1 MSQPQ
6 AHQDVPT
13 HLTHLPEGPFALIRR
28 GAEAEVDLLTGDA
41 FERYPAL
48 ADLPTE
54 DADTLLALVPYRQL
68 IERGEEC
75 HDDHAPLLALRV
87 SKRSRLPIAAL
98 PPAVAPVLRDG
109 AFDVDDEAYGV
120 SVKRVLDE
128 EIGAGE
134 GSNFVLRRTFVG
146 HCVEKADGEADGARQ
161 TAYGAFRALLERERN
176 AYWTFLIDTG
186 EGLLV
191 GATPERHVS
200 LADGVAVM
208 NPISG
213 TLREP
218 PATAARERVME
229 FLGDAKERDELAM
242 VVDEELKMLAEV
254 GDLGGRVRGPFLK
267 EMTNLAHTE
276 YYIEARTTMDP
287 RLILRTTMFAPTA
300 TGSPIRNAFRVI
312 KRHERGGR
320 GYYAGVAALIERDA
334 AGAPTMDAPLLL
346 RVAYVDYDGTV
357 RVPVGAT
364 LVRGSDPY
372 EEVRETYAKAAGVLR
387 AFGVQ
392 VEARNSGIT
401 GITEVAGGAGA
412 AMGIAGISDGAAGD
426 GLFGL
431 DEHDAAADY
440 RAASPASPAATRGS
454 ATSPVPRTRPW
465 SDDPE
470 IADLLA
476 ARNEGLSPFWLT
488 EHEPADLVDPALAG
502 RSVLIVDNEDAF
514 TSMLAVELRALG
526 MDTIRIGHDEL
537 PDPGAFDLVLLGP
550 GPGDPRDV
558 ATPRI
563 RAVRELAK
571 RLIDLRKPTLGLC
584 LGHQALA
591 AALGLELVRLPAP
604 MQGTQVELDLFGRT
618 ERVAFYNSYA
628 ARLPEYLVLETVPIP
643 GTGLAAALRG
653 PSFTGLQFHPESVLT
668 MDGLGILG
676 REIRR
681 LLER

>member
-1 MSQPQ
+1 MP
-6 AHQDVPT
+6 HQDFPAR
-13 HLTHLPEGPFALIRR
+13 LPDGPFALIRR
-28 GAEAEVDLLTGDA
+28 GAEAEVELLTGDA
-41 FERYPAL
+41 FEQFPAL

-54 DADTLLALVPYRQL
+54 DSEALLALVPYRQL
-68 IERGEEC
+68 VERGDEC
-75 HDDHAPLLALRV
+75 HDDHAPLLALRI
-87 SKRSRLPIAAL
+87 KERSRFAITQL
-98 PPAVAPVLRDG
+98 PPATPPVLRDG
-109 AFDVDDEAYGV
+109 AFDVDDDTYGA

-146 HCVEKADGEADGARQ
+146 HCDSARE
-161 TAYGAFRALLERERN
+161 TAYGAFHALLGSERN

-186 EGLLV
+186 EGLMV

-200 LADGVAVM
+200 LYGGVAVM

-213 TLREP
+213 TLREA
-218 PATAARERVME
+218 PATASRERVVA
-229 FLGDAKERDELAM
+229 FLEDAKERDELAM

-254 GDLGGRVRGPFLK
+254 GDLGGRVRGPLLK

-300 TGSPIRNAFRVI
+300 TGSPLRNAFRVI
-312 KRHERGGR
+312 KRHEHGGR
-320 GYYAGVAALIERDA
+320 GYYAGVAALIGHDDT
-334 AGAPTMDAPLLL
+334 GAPTMDAPLLL
-346 RVAYVDYDGTV
+346 RVAYVENDGTV

-387 AFGVQ
+387 AFGVSFG
-392 VEARNSGIT
+392 ARG
-401 GITEVAGGAGA
+401 GPAVGAEVPVRGELKE
-412 AMGIAGISDGAAGD
+412 SDAKVPGD
-426 GLFGL
+426 V
-431 DEHDAAADY
+431 A
-440 RAASPASPAATRGS
+440 PA
-454 ATSPVPRTRPW
+454 PRTTPW
-465 SDDPE
+465 AEDPE
-470 IADLLA
+470 IAALLA
-476 ARNEGLSPFWLT
+476 ARNEVLSPFWLN
-488 EHEPADLVDPALAG
+488 EHEPAGLVDPALAG

-526 MDTIRIGHDEL
+526 LETTRAAHDDV
-537 PDPGAFDLVLLGP
+537 PDHAGFDLVLLGP

-558 ATPRI
+558 ASPRI
-563 RAVRELAK
+563 GGVRRLAK
-571 RLIDLRKPTLGLC
+571 TLIDQRKPTLGLC

-591 AALGLELVRLPAP
+591 AELGLELVRLPTP
-604 MQGTQVELDLFGRT
+604 MQGTQAELDLFGST

-628 ARLPEYLVLETVPIP
+628 ARLPEFLVLETVAIP
-643 GTGLAAALRG
+643 GTELTAALRG

-668 MDGLGILG
+668 MDGLGILA

-681 LLER
+681 LLDR

>member
-1 MSQPQ
+1 MTQVPKNQAPNNEVPKNQVPKNQPG
-6 AHQDVPT
+6 QDP
-13 HLTHLPEGPFALIRR
+13 LPGLPSAPFALIRR
-28 GAEAEVDLLTGDA
+28 GAEPDVELLTGAA
-41 FERYPAL
+41 FEQFPAL

-54 DADTLLALVPYRQL
+54 DGDLLVLVPYRQL
-68 IERGEEC
+68 TERGDEC

-87 SKRSRLPIAAL
+87 TGRSRTPVAAL
-98 PPAVAPVLRDG
+98 PAAAAPVLRDG
-109 AFDVDDEAYGV
+109 AFDIDDDAYGA

-146 HCVEKADGEADGARQ
+146 HCDAARE
-161 TAYGAFRALLERERN
+161 TAYGAFRALLASERN

-200 LADGVAVM
+200 LTDGVAVM

-213 TLREP
+213 TLRES
-218 PATAARERVME
+218 PATAPRERVLA
-229 FLGDAKERDELAM
+229 FLADAKERDELAM

-312 KRHERGGR
+312 KRHERAGR
-320 GYYAGVAALIERDA
+320 GYYAGVAALLGRDA

-364 LVRGSDPY
+364 LVRGSDPF

-387 AFGVQ
+387 AFGVRFGP
-392 VEARNSGIT
+392 RNGGIEGLGT
-401 GITEVAGGAGA
+401 PALPPLGAVDGA
-412 AMGIAGISDGAAGD
+412 DGAA
-426 GLFGL
+426 
-431 DEHDAAADY
+431 DY
-440 RAASPASPAATRGS
+440 HAASPAAAAKQAS
-454 ATSPVPRTRPW
+454 AASSAGRTAAW
-465 SDDPE
+465 SQDPE
-470 IADLLA
+470 VAAVLA
-476 ARNEGLSPFWLT
+476 ARNEGLSPFWLN
-488 EHEPADLVDPALAG
+488 EHDPAELVDPALAG
-502 RSVLIVDNEDAF
+502 RSVVIIDNEDAF
-514 TSMLAVELRALG
+514 TSMVAVQLRALG
-526 MDTIRIGHDEL
+526 LAVTRAAHDDL
-537 PDPGAFDLVLLGP
+537 PGLHDFAVPAGFDLVVLGP
-550 GPGDPRDV
+550 GPGDPRNL
-558 ATPRI
+558 ASPRI
-563 RAVRELAK
+563 RRVRELAK
-571 RLIDLRKPTLGLC
+571 QLIDLRRPTLGLC

-591 AALGLELVRLPAP
+591 AELGLELVRLPTP
-604 MQGTQVELDLFGRT
+604 MQGTQVELDLFGRK

-628 ARLPEYLVLETVPIP
+628 ARLPEFLVLECVPIP
-643 GTGLAAALRG
+643 DTGLAAALRG

-676 REIRR
+676 GEIRR
-681 LLER
+681 LLHR

>member
-1 MSQPQ
+1 MSHAEVRTQVVRTEQEFP
-6 AHQDVPT
+6 AR
-13 HLTHLPEGPFALIRR
+13 LPDSPFALIRR
-28 GAEAEVDLLTGDA
+28 GAEAEVELLTGTV
-41 FERYPAL
+41 FEQFPAL

-54 DADTLLALVPYRQL
+54 DAEALLALVPYRQL
-68 IERGEEC
+68 MERGDEC
-75 HDDHAPLLALRV
+75 HDDHTPLLAMRV
-87 SKRSRLPIAAL
+87 TGRFRCGIAEL
-98 PPAVAPVLRDG
+98 PPATPPVLRDG
-109 AFDVDDEAYGV
+109 AFDVDDEAYGA

-134 GSNFVLRRTFVG
+134 GANFVLRRTFVG
-146 HCVEKADGEADGARQ
+146 HCDSARE
-161 TAYGAFRALLERERN
+161 TAYGAFRALLERERS

-186 EGLLV
+186 EGLMV

-200 LADGVAVM
+200 LSGGVAVM

-218 PATAARERVME
+218 PATASRERVVA
-229 FLGDAKERDELAM
+229 FLEDAKERDELAM

-300 TGSPIRNAFRVI
+300 TGSPLRNAFRVI

-334 AGAPTMDAPLLL
+334 AGAPAMDAPLLL
-346 RVAYVDYDGTV
+346 RVAYVGNDGTV

-387 AFGVQ
+387 AFGVDFGAQ
-392 VEARNSGIT
+392 AGLAARST
-401 GITEVAGGAGA
+401 VAGSGV
-412 AMGIAGISDGAAGD
+412 
-426 GLFGL
+426 
-431 DEHDAAADY
+431 
-440 RAASPASPAATRGS
+440 
-454 ATSPVPRTRPW
+454 VPRTEPW
-465 SDDPE
+465 SEDPE
-470 IADLLA
+470 IAGLLES
-476 ARNEGLSPFWLT
+476 RNEGLSPFWLD
-488 EHEPADLVDPALAG
+488 EHDPADLSEPALAG
-502 RSVLIVDNEDAF
+502 RRVLIVDNEDAF

-526 MDTIRIGHDEL
+526 LETTRVAHDEV
-537 PDPGAFDLVLLGP
+537 PDHSAYDLVLLGP
-550 GPGDPRDV
+550 GPGDPRDL
-558 ATPRI
+558 TSPRI
-563 RAVRELAK
+563 TGVRDLAK
-571 RLIDLRKPTLGLC
+571 VLIDLRTPTLGLC
-584 LGHQALA
+584 LGHEALA
-591 AALGLELVRLPAP
+591 AALGLELVRLPTP
-604 MQGTQVELDLFGRT
+604 MQGTQVELDLFGNT

-628 ARLPEYLVLETVPIP
+628 ARLPEFLVLETVAIP
-643 GTGLAAALRG
+643 GTTLTAALRG

-668 MDGLGILG
+668 MDGLGILA

-681 LLER
+681 LLDR

>member
-1 MSQPQ
+1 M
-6 AHQDVPT
+6 AHQG
-13 HLTHLPEGPFALIRR
+13 LPQDLLPGFRLPDGPFVLIRR
-28 GAEAEVDLLTGDA
+28 GAEPDVELLTGGA
-41 FERYPAL
+41 FEQFPAL

-54 DADTLLALVPYRQL
+54 DSDALLALVPYRQL
-68 IERGEEC
+68 MERGDEC
-75 HDDHAPLLALRV
+75 HDDHTPLLALRIRE
-87 SKRSRLPIAAL
+87 RSRCLITEL
-98 PPAVAPVLRDG
+98 PPATPPVLRDG
-109 AFDVDDEAYGV
+109 AFDVDDEAYGA

-146 HCVEKADGEADGARQ
+146 HCDSARE
-161 TAYGAFRALLERERN
+161 TAYGAFHALLERERN

-186 EGLLV
+186 EGLMV

-200 LADGVAVM
+200 LSRGVAVM

-218 PATAARERVME
+218 PATASRERMVA
-229 FLGDAKERDELAM
+229 FLGNAKERDELAM

-320 GYYAGVAALIERDA
+320 GYYAGVAALISRDET
-334 AGAPTMDAPLLL
+334 GAPEMDAPLLL
-346 RVAYVDYDGTV
+346 RVAYVANDGTV

-387 AFGVQ
+387 AFGVAFGPTSPARTSQ
-392 VEARNSGIT
+392 GTAAEART
-401 GITEVAGGAGA
+401 A
-412 AMGIAGISDGAAGD
+412 
-426 GLFGL
+426 
-431 DEHDAAADY
+431 
-440 RAASPASPAATRGS
+440 
-454 ATSPVPRTRPW
+454 PW
-465 SDDPE
+465 SEDPE
-470 IADLLA
+470 IAALLA
-476 ARNEGLSPFWLT
+476 ARNETLSPFWLN
-488 EHEPADLVDPALAG
+488 EHEPENLVDPVLAG
-502 RSVLIVDNEDAF
+502 RRVLIVDNEDAF
-514 TSMLAVELRALG
+514 TSMLAVELRSLG
-526 MDTIRIGHDEL
+526 LETTRVAHDEV
-537 PDPGAFDLVLLGP
+537 PDHSAYDLVLLGP
-550 GPGDPRDV
+550 GPGDPRDL
-558 ATPRI
+558 TSPRI
-563 RAVRELAK
+563 NGVRKLAK
-571 RLIDLRKPTLGLC
+571 LLIDHRTPTLGLC

-591 AALGLELVRLPAP
+591 AELGLELVRLPTP
-604 MQGTQVELDLFGRT
+604 MQGMQAELDLFGSR

-628 ARLPEYLVLETVPIP
+628 ARLPEFLVLETVAIP
-643 GTGLAAALRG
+643 DSSLTAALRG

-668 MDGLGILG
+668 MDGRGILG

-681 LLER
+681 LLSR

>member
-1 MSQPQ
+1 M
-6 AHQDVPT
+6 AHQG
-13 HLTHLPEGPFALIRR
+13 LPQDLLPGFRLPDGPFVLIRR
-28 GAEAEVDLLTGDA
+28 GAEPDVELLTGGA
-41 FERYPAL
+41 FEQFPAL

-54 DADTLLALVPYRQL
+54 DSDALLALVPYRQL
-68 IERGEEC
+68 MERGDEC
-75 HDDHAPLLALRV
+75 HDDHTPLLALRIRE
-87 SKRSRLPIAAL
+87 RSRCLITEL
-98 PPAVAPVLRDG
+98 PPATPPVLRDG
-109 AFDVDDEAYGV
+109 AFDVDDEAYGA

-146 HCVEKADGEADGARQ
+146 HCDSARE
-161 TAYGAFRALLERERN
+161 TAYGAFHALLERERN

-186 EGLLV
+186 EGLMV

-200 LADGVAVM
+200 LSRGVAVM

-218 PATAARERVME
+218 PATASRERVVA

-320 GYYAGVAALIERDA
+320 GYYAGVAALISRDET
-334 AGAPTMDAPLLL
+334 GAPEMDAPLLL
-346 RVAYVDYDGTV
+346 RVAYVANDGTV

-387 AFGVQ
+387 AFGVAFGPTSPARTSQ
-392 VEARNSGIT
+392 GTAAEART
-401 GITEVAGGAGA
+401 A
-412 AMGIAGISDGAAGD
+412 
-426 GLFGL
+426 
-431 DEHDAAADY
+431 
-440 RAASPASPAATRGS
+440 
-454 ATSPVPRTRPW
+454 PW
-465 SDDPE
+465 SEDPE
-470 IADLLA
+470 IAALLA
-476 ARNEGLSPFWLT
+476 ARNETLSPFWLN
-488 EHEPADLVDPALAG
+488 EHEPENLVDPVLAG
-502 RSVLIVDNEDAF
+502 RRVLIVDNEDAF
-514 TSMLAVELRALG
+514 TSMLAVELRSLG
-526 MDTIRIGHDEL
+526 LETTRVAHDEV
-537 PDPGAFDLVLLGP
+537 PDHSAYDLVLLGP
-550 GPGDPRDV
+550 GPGDPRDL
-558 ATPRI
+558 TSPRI
-563 RAVRELAK
+563 NGVRKLAK
-571 RLIDLRKPTLGLC
+571 LLIDHRTPTLGLC

-591 AALGLELVRLPAP
+591 AELGLELVRLPTP
-604 MQGTQVELDLFGRT
+604 MQGMQAELDLFGSR

-628 ARLPEYLVLETVPIP
+628 ARLPEFLVLETVAIP
-643 GTGLAAALRG
+643 DSSLTAALRG

-668 MDGLGILG
+668 MDGRGILG

-681 LLER
+681 LLSR

>member
-1 MSQPQ
+1 M
-6 AHQDVPT
+6 AHQDFPNR
-13 HLTHLPEGPFALIRR
+13 LPDGPFALIRR
-28 GAEAEVDLLTGDA
+28 GAEAEVELLTGLA
-41 FERYPAL
+41 FEQFPAL

-54 DADTLLALVPYRQL
+54 DSDSLLALVPYRQL
-68 IERGEEC
+68 TERGDEC
-75 HDDHAPLLALRV
+75 HDDHAPLLAMRITGRHRCGI
-87 SKRSRLPIAAL
+87 SQL
-98 PPAVAPVLRDG
+98 PPATAPVLRDG
-109 AFDVDDEAYGV
+109 AFDVDDEAYGA

-146 HCVEKADGEADGARQ
+146 HCDSPRD
-161 TAYGAFRALLERERN
+161 TAYGAFRALLEKERN

-186 EGLLV
+186 EGLMV

-213 TLREP
+213 TLREA
-218 PATAARERVME
+218 PATASRERVVA
-229 FLGDAKERDELAM
+229 FLQDAKEREELAM

-267 EMTNLAHTE
+267 EMANLAHTE

-287 RLILRTTMFAPTA
+287 RQILRTTMFAPTA

-320 GYYAGVAALIERDA
+320 GYYAGVAALIGRDE

-346 RVAYVDYDGTV
+346 RVAYVGNDGTV

-387 AFGVQ
+387 AFGVGFG
-392 VEARNSGIT
+392 ARGTDLSPLSAPPNT
-401 GITEVAGGAGA
+401 LAPQ
-412 AMGIAGISDGAAGD
+412 
-426 GLFGL
+426 
-431 DEHDAAADY
+431 DAA
-440 RAASPASPAATRGS
+440 
-454 ATSPVPRTRPW
+454 PVRTAPW
-465 SDDPE
+465 SEDPE
-470 IADLLA
+470 IAALLSS
-476 ARNEGLSPFWLT
+476 RNESLSAFWLN
-488 EHEPADLVDPALAG
+488 EHEPTDLVDPALAG
-502 RSVLIVDNEDAF
+502 RRVLIIDNEDAF

-526 MDTIRIGHDEL
+526 LETTRAAHDEV
-537 PDPGAFDLVLLGP
+537 PDHSAYDLVLLGP
-550 GPGDPRDV
+550 GPGDPRDQ
-558 ATPRI
+558 TSPRMTG
-563 RAVRELAK
+563 VRKLAK
-571 RLIDLRKPTLGLC
+571 LLIDHRTPTLGLC
-584 LGHQALA
+584 LGHEALA

-604 MQGTQVELDLFGRT
+604 MQGTQVELDLFGTT

-628 ARLPEYLVLETVPIP
+628 ARMPEFLVLDTVALP
-643 GTGLAAALRG
+643 GTNLTAALRG
-653 PSFTGLQFHPESVLT
+653 PSFTGLQFHPESVVT

-681 LLER
+681 LLDR

>member
-1 MSQPQ
+1 M
-6 AHQDVPT
+6 
-13 HLTHLPEGPFALIRR
+13 HLTRLPEGPFALIRR

-41 FERYPAL
+41 FEQFPTL

-54 DADTLLALVPYRQL
+54 DAGTLLALVPYRQL
-68 IERGEEC
+68 TERGEEC

-87 SKRSRLPIAAL
+87 SGRSRLPVEAL
-98 PPAVAPVLRDG
+98 PAAVVPVLRDG

-146 HCVEKADGEADGARQ
+146 HCDAKADGARQ

-186 EGLLV
+186 RGLVV

-218 PATAARERVME
+218 PATASRERVVE

-320 GYYAGVAALIERDA
+320 GYYAGVAALIEQDA
-334 AGAPTMDAPLLL
+334 AGAPIMDAPLLL

-387 AFGVQ
+387 AFGVDY
-392 VEARNSGIT
+392 GT
-401 GITEVAGGAGA
+401 GSPGAGSA
-412 AMGIAGISDGAAGD
+412 APDPALSD
-426 GLFGL
+426 L
-431 DEHDAAADY
+431 DVHDAAADY
-440 RAASPASPAATRGS
+440 DAASPRARASVHAG
-454 ATSPVPRTRPW
+454 RTAPW
-465 SDDPE
+465 SEDPE
-470 IADLLA
+470 IATLLA
-476 ARNEGLSPFWLT
+476 ARNQGLSPFWLT
-488 EHEPADLVDPALAG
+488 EHEPADVADPALAG

-526 MDTIRIGHDEL
+526 MDTIRVAHDEV
-537 PDPGAFDLVLLGP
+537 PDLGAFDLILLGP

-591 AALGLELVRLPAP
+591 AGLGLELVRLPTP
-604 MQGTQVELDLFGRT
+604 MQGTQVELDLFGST

-643 GTGLAAALRG
+643 ETGLAAALRG

-668 MDGLGILG
+668 MNGLGILG

>member
-1 MSQPQ
+1 M
-6 AHQDVPT
+6 AHQDFPT
-13 HLTHLPEGPFALIRR
+13 RLPDGPFALIRR
-28 GAEAEVDLLTGDA
+28 GAEAEVELLTGDA
-41 FERYPAL
+41 FEQFPAL

-54 DADTLLALVPYRQL
+54 DAEALLALVPYRQL
-68 IERGEEC
+68 MERGDEC
-75 HDDHAPLLALRV
+75 HDDHAPLLAMRITE
-87 SKRSRLPIAAL
+87 RSSFAITQL
-98 PPAVAPVLRDG
+98 PPATPPVLHDG
-109 AFDVDDEAYGV
+109 AFDVDDDTYGA
-120 SVKRVLDE
+120 SVKQVLDE

-146 HCVEKADGEADGARQ
+146 HCDSARE
-161 TAYGAFRALLERERN
+161 TAYGAFQALLKSERN

-186 EGLLV
+186 EGLMV

-200 LADGVAVM
+200 LFGGVAVM

-218 PATAARERVME
+218 PATASRERVVA
-229 FLGDAKERDELAM
+229 FLADAKERDELSM

-320 GYYAGVAALIERDA
+320 GYYAGVAALIGRDE

-346 RVAYVDYDGTV
+346 RVAYVGNDGTV

-387 AFGVQ
+387 AFGVSFG
-392 VEARNSGIT
+392 ARGT
-401 GITEVAGGAGA
+401 GPTVGTEVPIGGEKA
-412 AMGIAGISDGAAGD
+412 AEPEE
-426 GLFGL
+426 L
-431 DEHDAAADY
+431 
-440 RAASPASPAATRGS
+440 PA
-454 ATSPVPRTRPW
+454 RTEPW
-465 SDDPE
+465 SEDPE
-470 IADLLA
+470 IAALLS
-476 ARNEGLSPFWLT
+476 ARNESLSPFWLN
-488 EHEPADLVDPALAG
+488 EHEPAGLVDPVLAG

-526 MDTIRIGHDEL
+526 LETTRVAHDEV
-537 PDPGAFDLVLLGP
+537 PDHAGFDLVLLGP

-558 ATPRI
+558 ASPRI
-563 RAVRELAK
+563 GGVRRLAK
-571 RLIDLRKPTLGLC
+571 LLIDHRRPTLGLC

-591 AALGLELVRLPAP
+591 AELGLELVRLTTP
-604 MQGTQVELDLFGRT
+604 MQGTQAELDLFGST

-628 ARLPEYLVLETVPIP
+628 AKLPEFLVLETVAIP
-643 GTGLAAALRG
+643 GTGLTAALRG

-668 MDGLGILG
+668 MDGLGILA

-681 LLER
+681 LLDR

>member
-1 MSQPQ
+1 M
-6 AHQDVPT
+6 AHQG
-13 HLTHLPEGPFALIRR
+13 LPQDLLPGFRLPDGPFVLIRR
-28 GAEAEVDLLTGDA
+28 GAEPDVELLTGGA
-41 FERYPAL
+41 FEQFPAL

-54 DADTLLALVPYRQL
+54 DSDALLALVPYRQL
-68 IERGEEC
+68 MERGDEC
-75 HDDHAPLLALRV
+75 HDDHTPLLALRIRE
-87 SKRSRLPIAAL
+87 RSRCLITDL
-98 PPAVAPVLRDG
+98 PPATPPVLRDG
-109 AFDVDDEAYGV
+109 AFDVDDEAYGA

-146 HCVEKADGEADGARQ
+146 HCDSARE
-161 TAYGAFRALLERERN
+161 TAYGAFHALLERERN

-186 EGLLV
+186 EGLMV

-200 LADGVAVM
+200 LSRGVAVM

-218 PATAARERVME
+218 PATASRERVVA

-267 EMTNLAHTE
+267 EMANLAHTE

-320 GYYAGVAALIERDA
+320 GYYAGVAALISRDET
-334 AGAPTMDAPLLL
+334 GAPEMDAPLLL
-346 RVAYVDYDGTV
+346 RVAYVANDGTV

-387 AFGVQ
+387 AFGV
-392 VEARNSGIT
+392 A
-401 GITEVAGGAGA
+401 
-412 AMGIAGISDGAAGD
+412 
-426 GLFGL
+426 FGPT
-431 DEHDAAADY
+431 
-440 RAASPASPAATRGS
+440 SPARTSQGTAAEAHT
-454 ATSPVPRTRPW
+454 APW
-465 SDDPE
+465 SEDPE
-470 IADLLA
+470 IAALLA
-476 ARNEGLSPFWLT
+476 ARNETLSPFWLN
-488 EHEPADLVDPALAG
+488 EHEPENLVDPALAG
-502 RSVLIVDNEDAF
+502 RRVLIVDNEDAF
-514 TSMLAVELRALG
+514 TSMLAVELRSLG
-526 MDTIRIGHDEL
+526 LETTRVAHDEV
-537 PDPGAFDLVLLGP
+537 PDHSGYDLVLLGP
-550 GPGDPRDV
+550 GPGDPRDL
-558 ATPRI
+558 TSPRI
-563 RAVRELAK
+563 NGVRKLAK
-571 RLIDLRKPTLGLC
+571 LLIDHRTPTLGLC

-591 AALGLELVRLPAP
+591 AELGLELVRLPTP
-604 MQGTQVELDLFGRT
+604 MQGMQAELDLFGSR

-628 ARLPEYLVLETVPIP
+628 ARLPEFLVLETVAIP
-643 GTGLAAALRG
+643 DSSLTAALRG

-668 MDGLGILG
+668 MDGRGILG

-681 LLER
+681 LLSR

>member
-1 MSQPQ
+1 M
-6 AHQDVPT
+6 AHQDFPNR
-13 HLTHLPEGPFALIRR
+13 LPDGPFALIRR
-28 GAEAEVDLLTGDA
+28 GAEAEVELLTGRA
-41 FERYPAL
+41 FEQFPAL

-54 DADTLLALVPYRQL
+54 DAGALLALVPYRQL
-68 IERGEEC
+68 MERGDEC
-75 HDDHAPLLALRV
+75 HDDHAPLLAMRITGRHRCAV
-87 SKRSRLPIAAL
+87 SQL
-98 PPAVAPVLRDG
+98 PPATPPVLRDG
-109 AFDVDDEAYGV
+109 AFDVDDEAYGA

-146 HCVEKADGEADGARQ
+146 HCDSARE
-161 TAYGAFRALLERERN
+161 TAYGAFRALLEKERN

-186 EGLLV
+186 EGLMV

-213 TLREP
+213 TLREA
-218 PATAARERVME
+218 PATASRERVVA
-229 FLGDAKERDELAM
+229 FLEDAKEREELAM

-254 GDLGGRVRGPFLK
+254 GDLGGRVRGPLLK
-267 EMTNLAHTE
+267 EMANLAHTE

-334 AGAPTMDAPLLL
+334 AGAPSMDAPLLL
-346 RVAYVDYDGTV
+346 RVAYVGNDGTV

-387 AFGVQ
+387 AFGVAFG
-392 VEARNSGIT
+392 ARGGLAVGS
-401 GITEVAGGAGA
+401 EVTAGGGTSPL
-412 AMGIAGISDGAAGD
+412 GSGSGWGSGSGSGD
-426 GLFGL
+426 TG
-431 DEHDAAADY
+431 
-440 RAASPASPAATRGS
+440 PAA
-454 ATSPVPRTRPW
+454 RTEPW
-465 SDDPE
+465 SENPE
-470 IADLLA
+470 IAALLA
-476 ARNEGLSPFWLT
+476 SRNEHLSAFWLN
-488 EHEPADLVDPALAG
+488 EHEPADLVDPVLAG
-502 RSVLIVDNEDAF
+502 RKVLIVDNEDAF

-526 MDTIRIGHDEL
+526 LETTRVAHDEV
-537 PDPGAFDLVLLGP
+537 PDHSAYDLILLGP

-558 ATPRI
+558 SSPRM
-563 RAVRELAK
+563 AGVRNLAK
-571 RLIDLRKPTLGLC
+571 LLIDHRTPTLGLC
-584 LGHQALA
+584 LGHEALA
-591 AALGLELVRLPAP
+591 AALGLELVRLPTP
-604 MQGTQVELDLFGRT
+604 MQGTQVELDLFGST

-628 ARLPEYLVLETVPIP
+628 ARLPEFLVLETVAVP
-643 GTGLAAALRG
+643 GTNLTAALRG

-668 MDGLGILG
+668 TDGLGILG

-681 LLER
+681 LLDR

>member
-1 MSQPQ
+1 MRGAGGGPRGERPLLRGTAVTQSQAQPQ
-6 AHQDVPT
+6 AQPAPDPQDSQDPQKPPA
-13 HLTHLPEGPFALIRR
+13 HLPAAPFALIRR
-28 GAEAEVDLLTGDA
+28 GAEAEVEVLTGAA
-41 FERYPAL
+41 FEQYPAL
-48 ADLPTE
+48 ADLPTQDGGE
-54 DADTLLALVPYRQL
+54 LLVLVPYRQL
-68 IERGEEC
+68 TERGDEC

-87 SKRSRLPIAAL
+87 AGRSFVAVADL
-98 PPAVAPVLRDG
+98 PPAAAPVLSDG
-109 AFDVDDEAYGV
+109 AFDVDDDTYGAA
-120 SVKRVLDE
+120 VKRVLDE

-146 HCVEKADGEADGARQ
+146 HCDAARE
-161 TAYGAFRALLERERN
+161 TAYGAFRALLASERN

-186 EGLLV
+186 ESLMV

-213 TLREP
+213 TLRES
-218 PATAARERVME
+218 PATAPRERVLE
-229 FLGDAKERDELAM
+229 FLADPKERDELAM

-320 GYYAGVAALIERDA
+320 GYYAGVAALIGQDA
-334 AGAPTMDAPLLL
+334 AGSPTMDAPLLL

-364 LVRGSDPY
+364 LVRGSDPF

-387 AFGVQ
+387 AFGVRFG
-392 VEARNSGIT
+392 ARNIGIE
-401 GITEVAGGAGA
+401 GIGAISAAGGAQPGA
-412 AMGIAGISDGAAGD
+412 ISALSGGADGG
-426 GLFGL
+426 
-431 DEHDAAADY
+431 
-440 RAASPASPAATRGS
+440 PAAV
-454 ATSPVPRTRPW
+454 AAPVARTAPW
-465 SDDPE
+465 SEDPE
-470 IADLLA
+470 VAAVMA
-476 ARNEGLSPFWLT
+476 ARNEGLSPFWLN
-488 EHEPADLVDPALAG
+488 EHDPADLADPALTG

-514 TSMLAVELRALG
+514 TSMVAVELRALG
-526 MDTIRIGHDEL
+526 LEVTRAAHDEL
-537 PDPGAFDLVLLGP
+537 PDPTGFDLVLLGP
-550 GPGDPRDV
+550 GPGDPRNL
-558 ATPRI
+558 ASPRI
-563 RAVRELAK
+563 RKVRELAK
-571 RLIDLRKPTLGLC
+571 ELIDLRRPTLGLC

-591 AALGLELVRLPAP
+591 GELGLELIRLPAA
-604 MQGTQVELDLFGRT
+604 MQGTQVELDLFGRK
-618 ERVAFYNSYA
+618 EKVAFYNSYA
-628 ARLPEYLVLETVPIP
+628 AKLPEYLVLESVPIP

-681 LLER
+681 LLDR

>member
-1 MSQPQ
+1 M
-6 AHQDVPT
+6 AHQG
-13 HLTHLPEGPFALIRR
+13 LPQDLLPGFPSRLPDGPFALIRR
-28 GAEAEVDLLTGDA
+28 GSEPDVELLTGGA
-41 FERYPAL
+41 FEQFPAL

-54 DADTLLALVPYRQL
+54 DSDALLALVPYRQL
-68 IERGEEC
+68 MERGDEC
-75 HDDHAPLLALRV
+75 HDDHTPLLALRIRE
-87 SKRSRLPIAAL
+87 RSRCLITEL
-98 PPAVAPVLRDG
+98 PPATPPVLRDG
-109 AFDVDDEAYGV
+109 AFDVDDEAYGA

-146 HCVEKADGEADGARQ
+146 HCDSARE

-186 EGLLV
+186 EGLMV

-200 LADGVAVM
+200 LSRGIAVM

-218 PATAARERVME
+218 PATASRERVVA

-320 GYYAGVAALIERDA
+320 GYYAGVAALISHDET
-334 AGAPTMDAPLLL
+334 GAPEMDAPLML
-346 RVAYVDYDGTV
+346 RVAYVANDGTV

-387 AFGVQ
+387 AFGVAFGPTSPAHTSPGTPA
-392 VEARNSGIT
+392 EART
-401 GITEVAGGAGA
+401 A
-412 AMGIAGISDGAAGD
+412 
-426 GLFGL
+426 
-431 DEHDAAADY
+431 
-440 RAASPASPAATRGS
+440 
-454 ATSPVPRTRPW
+454 PW
-465 SDDPE
+465 SEDPE
-470 IADLLA
+470 IAALLA
-476 ARNEGLSPFWLT
+476 ARNETLSPFWLN
-488 EHEPADLVDPALAG
+488 EHEPANLVDPALAG
-502 RSVLIVDNEDAF
+502 RRVLIIDNEDAF
-514 TSMLAVELRALG
+514 TSMLAVELRSLG
-526 MDTIRIGHDEL
+526 LETTRVAHDEV
-537 PDPGAFDLVLLGP
+537 PDHSAYDLVLLGP
-550 GPGDPRDV
+550 GPGDPRDL
-558 ATPRI
+558 TSPRI
-563 RAVRELAK
+563 NGVRKLAK
-571 RLIDLRKPTLGLC
+571 LLIDHRTPTLGLC

-591 AALGLELVRLPAP
+591 AELGLELVRLPTP
-604 MQGTQVELDLFGRT
+604 MQGMQAELDLFGSR

-628 ARLPEYLVLETVPIP
+628 ARLPEFLVLETVAIP
-643 GTGLAAALRG
+643 DSSLTAALRG

-681 LLER
+681 LLSR